1 MKYLLTTLL
10 FTTLLLGCKKDP
22 ALLDD
27 SLFGRWEVTKVSG
40 QIIDNGTPGLVVN
53 DNSPTGF
60 VRFDDNG
67 KGEQNYS
74 FVLLGTTY
82 PNTGNFSWTAN
93 PAEIRIQQFRKPDLI
108 WRRKLAEPN
117 KQEATYAIVIS
128 PTQTIDYTLTLTR

>member
-1 MKYLLTTLL
+1 MKIFLQTLL
-10 FTTLLLGCKKDP
+10 ISAIFLGCKKDP

-53 DNSPTGF
+53 DNSPNGF
-60 VRFDDNG
+60 VRFDGNG

-93 PAEIRIQQFRKPDLI
+93 QAEIRIQQFGKPDLI
-108 WRRKLAEPN
+108 WRRKVAEPD

-128 PTQTIDYTLTLTR
+128 PTQTIDYTLTLSR